1 LSALHDWAK
10 FCKALSKN
18 ASWAAIVLVAKGRQ
32 ISPLIWVY
40 LPLSYDFGGIFEA
53 SSPNTYRSELPFRQN
68 PIILLTNLFYVFR
81 P

>member
-32 ISPLIWVY
+32 ISPLIWVC
-40 LPLSYDFGGIFEA
+40 LPLSYNFGDIFEA
-53 SSPNTYRSELPFRQN
+53 NLPNT
-68 PIILLTNLFYVFR
+68 
-81 P
+81 